1 MTNRGPRLQFD
12 LPRPSWTSLGRA
24 AQWWIRIVAAVH
36 LAALVGVVV
45 AEHLRKLRDPYRGV
59 FPRMAP
65 WSTEIAGTKA
75 TTFTFGEDLYAAML
89 DSIRSAEHSIYF
101 ETFIWKG
108 DEVGA
113 AFKQAL
119 IAAAR
124 RGVQVYVVM
133 DTWGNL
139 VVDPRFKRFPKLPT
153 LHLLH
158 FPLFRP
164 GLLTFNLRKTG
175 RDHRK
180 ILVVDDEVGYVGGYN
195 IGSLY
200 ASTWR
205 DTHLRL
211 EGPATWE
218 LANAFVDFWN
228 DHRTARHP
236 ELPDQ
241 GVKLW
246 EPRIRAAQNAPS
258 RMLFPVRGVY
268 LDAMDRAEHHIYI
281 TQAYFIPDREI
292 LRGLIAAARRGV
304 DVRVVIPE
312 ISNHIVTDWAARSH
326 YTQLLD
332 AGVTLWL
339 FQDAMMHAKTMTVD
353 GRWSTIG
360 TANIDRLSLI
370 GNFEINLEL
379 FDAALAQHME
389 DIFAVD
395 LTNCRQLT
403 AEEWNARSLGHRVL
417 ERLIRPFSPLL

>member
-1 MTNRGPRLQFD
+1 
-12 LPRPSWTSLGRA
+12 
-24 AQWWIRIVAAVH
+24 
-36 LAALVGVVV
+36 
-45 AEHLRKLRDPYRGV
+45 
-59 FPRMAP
+59 
-65 WSTEIAGTKA
+65 
-75 TTFTFGEDLYAAML
+75 
-89 DSIRSAEHSIYF
+89 
-101 ETFIWKG
+101 
-108 DEVGA
+108 
-113 AFKQAL
+113 
-119 IAAAR
+119 
-124 RGVQVYVVM
+124 
-133 DTWGNL
+133 
-139 VVDPRFKRFPKLPT
+139 
-153 LHLLH
+153 
-158 FPLFRP
+158 
-164 GLLTFNLRKTG
+164 
-175 RDHRK
+175 
-180 ILVVDDEVGYVGGYN
+180 
-195 IGSLY
+195 
-200 ASTWR
+200 
-205 DTHLRL
+205 
-211 EGPATWE
+211 
-218 LANAFVDFWN
+218 
-228 DHRTARHP
+228 
-236 ELPDQ
+236 
-241 GVKLW
+241 
-246 EPRIRAAQNAPS
+246 
-258 RMLFPVRGVY
+258 
-268 LDAMDRAEHHIYI
+268 MDRAEHHIYI